1 MIKYCQINVEKLL
14 QFKFNPIEEVEDDE
28 DVDIYV
34 EVLENGDYVLYGFNE
49 FQSLE
54 TFLIMLEMDGIN
66 YKLLDEDGNVID
78 EENYDFDD
86 DEY

>member
-1 MIKYCQINVEKLL
+1 MIKYCHINIEKLL
-14 QFKFNPIEEVEDDE
+14 QFKFNPVDEIEEEDDS
-28 DVDIYV
+28 DIYV
-34 EVLENGDYVLYGFNE
+34 EVIENGDYVLYGFNE

-66 YKLLDEDGNVID
+66 YRLLDEEGNVID